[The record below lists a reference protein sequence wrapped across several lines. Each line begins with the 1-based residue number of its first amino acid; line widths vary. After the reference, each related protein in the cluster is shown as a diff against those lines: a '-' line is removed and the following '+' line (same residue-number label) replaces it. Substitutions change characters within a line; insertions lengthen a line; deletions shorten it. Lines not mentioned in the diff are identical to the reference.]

1 METDYASL
9 HNISDYSIL
18 NSLASPSDF
27 FNQAKKLGIKALA
40 ITDNGTLSSVFDS
53 YKAAKSAGIQ
63 YIVGCNCY
71 FINENDPS
79 SLRRIVLLAKNAK
92 GYENLL
98 QMNIRGYD
106 FPFRTSKKSFPVINW
121 ELFEK
126 YSSGLICLTGC
137 GNGIIS
143 QLLMQKNNAKAEEEL
158 NRLKSLF
165 NEDLYVEVQA
175 NNMKR
180 FSVGF
185 NGEIDQQFIN
195 RQLINLANKLE
206 VKIVPTSNSL
216 YLTKEDSEIHDVELC
231 IASGQPKHSNYRL
244 KYGVSDF
251 YLKPKEDIHSF
262 FSRNYGEEFSET
274 IIKNTVE
281 VASKCESPE
290 WIFPKTSNPSGKE
303 LPDFDCKSEKDYGE
317 FLAWKNKL
325 SEDRTNLKEDN
336 LFIRFRV
343 EKEFV
348 KKFNNLSKEKI
359 QEYWK
364 RIEDELDVFE
374 YRGISSYMLIV
385 ADFLN
390 WCRNNNVSVG
400 FGRGCLVGETKVLT
414 ESGYKQLKNI
424 CVNDKVYTHTGELKS
439 VKNTFEY
446 DLNEE
451 DLLELKI
458 EQADNFN
465 LKLTKDHMVYA
476 CKRIQK
482 IVEATSNTTN
492 STYKYKKYFFQD
504 PAWIQAKD
512 LEVGD
517 YIFNPKPIRNF
528 VDYNLIFDLNDF
540 NVNKNDFDENKIYIN
555 QIIISD
561 LSIRKI
567 SREIG
572 EHYSHVRNI
581 KNNNLF
587 NSKILEKVTNYIS
600 TKGLSL
606 SDWQNEPKFN
616 TYGIKRFIKLDDDIL
631 YLIGRFAGDG
641 HIRKNNNGFSIAFN
655 ANDASG
661 ISKIENILSN
671 IGIRMTKGTID
682 NALCL
687 ESSSRI
693 FSRFLR
699 SIFCNYKNNSE
710 TKHSPLFLS
719 KLSESQLKSLALGLI
734 DSDGSLNKK
743 SGMESFSS
751 TSENLAYSLKEMLTY
766 FGIQNNISK
775 FESKRYSIKT
785 KDRYVL
791 TFRGIKGNNSDR
803 NKYKNGYYSRITEI
817 NNLSGVKKVYDIMV
831 DDNHSYLTSC
841 GAVHNSAGG
850 SLVAHIL
857 GIHEADSIK
866 YGLIFERF
874 FNRLKE
880 NYADVDSDVSKKDRS
895 RVINYLSNKYGS
907 DRTSQISN
915 IIWQSPKV
923 YVKDICRT
931 FELGGSKEAAVDL
944 GNIISGCISNDASS
958 IKAAKEASPLLCAHI
973 EDFPE
978 IEKCS
983 IIEQKP
989 RAFGTHA
996 AGVIIGKRSLEK
1008 IVPLRKD
1015 VDGSVVLEVDKDY
1028 AEDIGLVKMD
1038 VLGLSTLDIIDNTYR
1053 LIQKAGKKVPVIDKE
1068 KYDKKTYD
1076 LISSGNT
1083 FGVFQFGTSAGTIDL
1098 CKKIKPKS
1106 IEDLAI
1112 ITTIARPSSKD
1123 IREDF
1128 ILRKMGKREI
1138 TYPHPKLENALKN
1151 SFGHCIYDESL
1162 LILANDVAGWDLNE
1176 ADKLRKLTKEK
1187 GKNPEKVK
1195 KWRQEFIDN
1204 SVANNVTEEDAIFIW
1219 DSVIQ
1224 NFAKYSFNKSH
1235 AVLYSF
1241 VSYIT
1246 AYLKAHYPVEF
1257 LLANLMQEIESNT
1270 QDSSD
1275 NILRIKSELRN
1286 YGLTIKQPDINL
1298 SEKDYNIIGDNLI
1311 TGLSGIKFLGE
1322 DAIEDILK
1330 KRPFTSL
1337 IDFFDRVDSSKVR
1350 ANSIQAL
1357 VACGAFDC
1365 FNETRKNMFQYCSDI
1380 RKNLTTYKRKNLESA
1395 IGKTDFNIEFP
1406 NKEEEWALR
1415 DLYALE
1421 MKYIGEAFICKPA
1434 KAYKSFFNK
1443 EFCKISDI
1451 LKMKDKSSISSFKFI
1466 LKDFVEL
1473 KVKKETSKYYGQ
1485 SMIKANVEDS
1495 NQDNISLTIFPDK
1508 YRELLA
1514 KLNKKNIS
1522 ALEAGQAFHISCNI
1536 NTYENEVGLIYND
1549 IYELELPPDVP
1560 SDSKTKKVFR
1570 KTKKTIKEEIIDELH
1585 KDNVILEIKD

>member
-1 METDYASL
+1 MDTDYASL
-9 HNISDYSIL
+9 HNVTDYSIL
-18 NSLASPSDF
+18 NSLASPSDL

-53 YKAAKSAGIQ
+53 YKASKSTGVQ

-71 FINENDPS
+71 FTNDTDSS

-98 QMNIRGYD
+98 QMNIKGYD
-106 FPFRTSKKSFPVINW
+106 NPFRTSKKNYPVMNW
-121 ELFEK
+121 NLLEK
-126 YSSGLICLTGC
+126 YSYGLICLTGC

-143 QLLMQKNNAKAEEEL
+143 QSLMQKNTAKAEEEL
-158 NRLKSLF
+158 NRLKSIF
-165 NEDLYVEVQA
+165 AEDLYVEVQA

-195 RQLINLANKLE
+195 RQLINLANKLN
-206 VKIVPTSNSL
+206 VKIVPTSNTL
-216 YLTKEDSEIHDVELC
+216 YVTKEDSEIHDVELC
-231 IASGQPKHSNYRL
+231 IAASQPKHSNYRL

-251 YLKPKEDIHSF
+251 YLKSKEDMFAF
-262 FSRNYGEEFSET
+262 FSRNYGEEFSES
-274 IIKNTVE
+274 IIKNTIE
-281 VASKCESPE
+281 ISSKCESPE
-290 WIFPKTSNPSGKE
+290 WIFPKYSNPSGKE
-303 LPDFDCKSEKDYGE
+303 LPDFDCKVEKDYDK
-317 FLAWKNKL
+317 FLEWKDSLSDDLKKL
-325 SEDRTNLKEDN
+325 EEDK
-336 LFIRFRV
+336 LFLRFRTEIGFKQKFSHLV
-343 EKEFV
+343 GDKRKEY
-348 KKFNNLSKEKI
+348 LD
-359 QEYWK
+359 
-364 RIEDELDVFE
+364 RIEKELDVF
-374 YRGISSYMLIV
+374 YTCGISSYMLIV

-390 WCRNNNVSVG
+390 WSKENGISIG
-400 FGRGCLVGETKVLT
+400 PGRGCLVGETKVLT
-414 ESGYKQLKNI
+414 RNGFKNLKDI
-424 CVNDKVYTHTGELKS
+424 SIGDEVYSHTGELKQ
-439 VKNTFEY
+439 VQNTFVF
-446 DLNEE
+446 DINES
-451 DLLELKI
+451 LLSFKLEKS
-458 EQADNFN
+458 DNSN
-465 LKLTKDHMVYA
+465 LKLTKDHKVYA
-476 CKRIQK
+476 CKK
-482 IVEATSNTTN
+482 TTKQEIRTTKSLN
-492 STYKYKKYFFQD
+492 KYKIEAIQLQD
-504 PAWIQAKD
+504 PSWIQAKD

-517 YIFNPKPIRNF
+517 YVYHKFPETNNT
-528 VDYNLIFDLNDF
+528 DYKVTFDLGEYVDNNKVDD
-540 NVNKNDFDENKIYIN
+540 NYIYVNQKIVRN
-555 QIIISD
+555 T
-561 LSIRKI
+561 SIREV
-567 SREIG
+567 SRNIN
-572 EHYSHVRNI
+572 EHYIEVHEV
-581 KNNNLF
+581 KNNT
-587 NSKILEKVTNYIS
+587 SKNTTLITKVENHLASI
-600 TKGLSL
+600 GLSL
-606 SDWQNEPKFN
+606 KDWQDQENFN
-616 TYGIKRFIKLDDDIL
+616 TYKVNRFIELDNDLL
-631 YLIGRFAGDG
+631 YLFGRLAGDG
-641 HIRKNNNGFSIAFN
+641 HIRKNDNGFHFAFN
-655 ANDASG
+655 TKDKVG
-661 ISKIENILSN
+661 IARIESIINK
-671 IGIRMTKGTID
+671 IGIKLTKKEYGNSTS
-682 NALCL
+682 L
-687 ESSSRI
+687 ESSSS
-693 FSRFLR
+693 FFAKFLR
-699 SIFCNYKNNSE
+699 EIFCNYKNNSE
-710 TKHSPLFLS
+710 TKHLPLFIDKLS
-719 KLSESQLKSLALGLI
+719 KEQIKSLIFGLI
-734 DSDGSLNKK
+734 DSDGHLSKDNDVVITT
-743 SGMESFSS
+743 
-751 TSENLAYSLKEMLTY
+751 TSEPMAYQVKECLNLLSIPSSVLKQE
-766 FGIQNNISK
+766 
-775 FESKRYSIKT
+775 RYRYDVKT
-785 KDRYVL
+785 KDCFTIIFSGLNTPLR
-791 TFRGIKGNNSDR
+791 TKNI
-803 NKYKNGYYSRITEI
+803 YKNGFYSRVNEIKEI
-817 NNLSGVKKVYDIMV
+817 NNIAKVYDIMV
-831 DDNHSYLTSC
+831 ENDHSYLTSC
-841 GAVHNSAGG
+841 GVVHNSVGG
-850 SLVAHIL
+850 SLIAHVL
-857 GIHEADSIK
+857 NVHEADSIK
-866 YGLIFERF
+866 YGLVFERF
-874 FNRLKE
+874 YNKLKS
-880 NYADVDSDVSKKDRS
+880 AMSDIDSDISKKDRHKL
-895 RVINYLSNKYGS
+895 IHYLSSKYGS
-907 DRTSQISN
+907 DMTSQISN

-931 FELGGSKEAAVDL
+931 FELGGSREAAVEL
-944 GNIISGCISNDASS
+944 GNIISGCISNDTSS
-958 IKAAKEASPLLCAHI
+958 IKAAKESSPLLSAHMN
-973 EDFPE
+973 DYPE

-1015 VDGSVVLEVDKDY
+1015 PDGSVVLELDKDY

-1138 TYPHPKLENALKN
+1138 TYPHPRLENALKD

-1204 SVANNVTEEDAIFIW
+1204 SVSNGVTEEDAIFIW

-1241 VSYIT
+1241 VSYLT

-1270 QDSSD
+1270 QDSAD
-1275 NILRIKSELRN
+1275 NILRIKAELRN

-1311 TGLSGIKFLGE
+1311 TGLRGIKFLGD
-1322 DAIEDILK
+1322 DAIEDILE
-1330 KRPFTSL
+1330 KRPFSSL
-1337 IDFFDRVDSSKVR
+1337 VDFFNRVDSSKVK

-1380 RKNLTTYKRKNLESA
+1380 RKNLTTYKRKNPDISNF
-1395 IGKTDFNIEFP
+1395 KIEFP
-1406 NKEEEWALR
+1406 VKDDEWALK

-1451 LKMKDKSSISSFKFI
+1451 QKMKDKSNISSFKFI
-1466 LKDFVEL
+1466 LKDFIEL
-1473 KVKKETSKYYGQ
+1473 KVKKETSKYFGQ
-1485 SMIKANVEDS
+1485 SMIKANIEDS
-1495 NQDNISLTIFPDK
+1495 NQDIISLTIFPDK
-1508 YRELLA
+1508 YKELLA
-1514 KLNKKNIS
+1514 KLNKKNIAS
-1522 ALEAGQAFHISCNI
+1522 LEAGQAFHISCNI

-1560 SDSKTKKVFR
+1560 NDSKTKKVFR
-1570 KTKKTIKEEIIDELH
+1570 KTKKSIKEEIIEELH
-1585 KDNVILEIKD
+1585 KDNVIHEIKD

>member
-121 ELFEK
+121 ELLEK

-303 LPDFDCKSEKDYGE
+303 LPDFDCKLEKDYDKFIEWKSKLGNDIKDLE
-317 FLAWKNKL
+317 EDKLFLRYRAEIGFNQKCGHFVGDK
-325 SEDRTNLKEDN
+325 RKEYLN
-336 LFIRFRV
+336 
-343 EKEFV
+343 
-348 KKFNNLSKEKI
+348 
-359 QEYWK
+359 
-364 RIEDELDVFE
+364 RIEKELDVF
-374 YRGISSYMLIV
+374 YSCGISSYMLIV

-390 WCRNNNVSVG
+390 WCKNNQISIG
-400 FGRGCLVGETKVLT
+400 PGRG
-414 ESGYKQLKNI
+414 
-424 CVNDKVYTHTGELKS
+424 S
-439 VKNTFEY
+439 V
-446 DLNEE
+446 
-451 DLLELKI
+451 
-458 EQADNFN
+458 
-465 LKLTKDHMVYA
+465 
-476 CKRIQK
+476 
-482 IVEATSNTTN
+482 
-492 STYKYKKYFFQD
+492 
-504 PAWIQAKD
+504 
-512 LEVGD
+512 
-517 YIFNPKPIRNF
+517 
-528 VDYNLIFDLNDF
+528 
-540 NVNKNDFDENKIYIN
+540 
-555 QIIISD
+555 
-561 LSIRKI
+561 
-567 SREIG
+567 
-572 EHYSHVRNI
+572 
-581 KNNNLF
+581 
-587 NSKILEKVTNYIS
+587 
-600 TKGLSL
+600 
-606 SDWQNEPKFN
+606 
-616 TYGIKRFIKLDDDIL
+616 
-631 YLIGRFAGDG
+631 
-641 HIRKNNNGFSIAFN
+641 
-655 ANDASG
+655 
-661 ISKIENILSN
+661 
-671 IGIRMTKGTID
+671 
-682 NALCL
+682 
-687 ESSSRI
+687 
-693 FSRFLR
+693 
-699 SIFCNYKNNSE
+699 
-710 TKHSPLFLS
+710 
-719 KLSESQLKSLALGLI
+719 
-734 DSDGSLNKK
+734 
-743 SGMESFSS
+743 
-751 TSENLAYSLKEMLTY
+751 
-766 FGIQNNISK
+766 
-775 FESKRYSIKT
+775 
-785 KDRYVL
+785 
-791 TFRGIKGNNSDR
+791 
-803 NKYKNGYYSRITEI
+803 
-817 NNLSGVKKVYDIMV
+817 
-831 DDNHSYLTSC
+831 
-841 GAVHNSAGG
+841 GG
-850 SLVAHIL
+850 SLIGYLL

-866 YGLIFERF
+866 YGLVFERF
-874 FNRLKE
+874 FNKLKTS
-880 NYADVDSDVSKKDRS
+880 YADVDSDVSKKHRNE
-895 RVINYLSNKYGS
+895 VINYLSNKYGS

-973 EDFPE
+973 DDFPE

-1053 LIQKAGKKVPVIDKE
+1053 LIQRAGKKIPVIDKE

-1485 SMIKANVEDS
+1485 SMIKANIEDS